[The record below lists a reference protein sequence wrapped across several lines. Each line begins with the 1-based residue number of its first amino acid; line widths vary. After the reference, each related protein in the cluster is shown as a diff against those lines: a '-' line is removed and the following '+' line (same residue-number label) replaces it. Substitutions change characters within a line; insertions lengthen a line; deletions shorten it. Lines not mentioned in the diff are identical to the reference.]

1 MISPSAKA
9 DTVDIRSLRYF
20 VETTRLNSFT
30 KAAISLQVT
39 QSTISKMIRQL
50 EDEIGEPLLLRESRQ
65 FTLTDTGRV
74 VYERAKDVLD
84 AMRRLSAE
92 VRETQALSRGTLHVG
107 VPPMI
112 NLLFTEVLKTFRATY
127 PKIVLALH
135 EDTGQEIERQ
145 VAAGTLEIGMSI
157 LPINPE
163 LDLMTVQVASHAV
176 WAVGG
181 RGAFRQ
187 QATIPLNALSGT
199 PLVLLNDD
207 FALTRRLRHEFR
219 QAGFEPNIAAQ
230 SSQWDW
236 TLAMARAGMGVAL
249 LPEPF
254 ISGLSHEGLA
264 LARVID
270 PPIPWEVAHIWNG
283 RYLSHA
289 ARAWIEICEQVLGGH
304 WLDKSRRW
312 PTEALTPLPS
322 RGS

>member
-1 MISPSAKA
+1 M
-9 DTVDIRSLRYF
+9 DIRSLRYF

-30 KAAISLQVT
+30 HAAASLQVT

-74 VYERAKDVLD
+74 VYERAKDVLG
-84 AMRRLSAE
+84 AMRQLTTE

-112 NLLFTEVLKTFRATY
+112 NLLFTQVLKTFRTKY
-127 PKIVLALH
+127 PDIVLALH
-135 EDTGQEIERQ
+135 ENTGQEIERQ

-157 LPINPE
+157 LPTNP
-163 LDLMTVQVASHAV
+163 DLGLRAVEVASHAV
-176 WAVGG
+176 WAVGEH
-181 RGAFRQ
+181 GAFKQ
-187 QATIPLNALSGT
+187 KNTIRLDALADM
-199 PLVLLNDD
+199 PLVLLKDD

-219 QAGFEPNIAAQ
+219 QVGFEPKIAAQ

-254 ISGLSHEGLA
+254 ISNLNQDNLA
-264 LARVID
+264 VARIAEPD
-270 PPIPWEVAHIWNG
+270 IPWQVAHIWNG

-289 ARAWIEICEQVLGGH
+289 ARAWIDICEQVLGGH
-304 WLDKSRRW
+304 WLDTSDQWPSEGTTPRLSRA
-312 PTEALTPLPS
+312 P
-322 RGS
+322 